1 MASPVPDMLT
11 MFDKGVANTVDF
23 LLSYYLGLL
32 PDLVLAS
39 I

>member
-1 MASPVPDMLT
+1 MASPAPDMLT

-32 PDLVLAS
+32 LYLVLAN